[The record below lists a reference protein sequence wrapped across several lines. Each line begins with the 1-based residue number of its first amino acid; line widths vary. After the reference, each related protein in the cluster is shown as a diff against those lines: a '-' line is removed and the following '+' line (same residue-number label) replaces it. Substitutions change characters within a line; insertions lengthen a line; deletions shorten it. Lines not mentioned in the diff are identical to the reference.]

1 MSKFVQVIKTKN
13 IRKRLLFVLLM
24 LVVIRAASQIPL
36 PNVNTSFFKNYFAGT
51 GSDAFGFLNAF
62 TGGGFEKFS
71 IFALSITPYITASI
85 IVQLLTIAFPSLE
98 EWTRDGEEG
107 RKKLTNLTRYLTV
120 GLSLFESIAMCIG
133 FGKELLISKTPLD
146 YISVVAILTGGSCI
160 LMWFGDRIDEYGVGN
175 GVSIILLINILSRV
189 PQDMI
194 TLYDNFVKGKT
205 IAKSAVSWAVIV
217 AIIIGVTVLTIIVNG
232 AERRITVQYSQKMV
246 GRRMLGAQGSQ
257 IPLKVNTGGVI
268 PVIFASSIMSFPGII
283 VAFVGKSPKGI
294 GGTLINMMSSSN
306 WFSPS
311 NWLFTIG
318 WAIYVLLVVF
328 FAYFYTE
335 ITFNPIE
342 IADNLKKSGGLIP
355 GIRPGKSTVDYL
367 NGILKYVIFIVAIG
381 LVIVCTIP
389 FLFNGLFHAN
399 VSFGGTSLIIIASV
413 ILETMNQIDGMVV
426 ARTYKGIF

>member
-1 MSKFVQVIKTKN
+1 MDKLTQIFKTKE
-13 IRKRLLFVLLM
+13 ICRRLLFVLLI

-36 PNVNTSFFKNYFAGT
+36 PNVDSEFFKNYFS
-51 GSDAFGFLNAF
+51 GSGNDAFGFINAF
-62 TGGGFEKFS
+62 TGGGFERFS
-71 IFALSITPYITASI
+71 VFALSITPYITASI

-133 FGKELLISKTPLD
+133 FGNQLLISKTSMD
-146 YISVVAILTGGSCI
+146 YISVVAILTAGSCI
-160 LMWFGDRIDEYGVGN
+160 LMWFGDRIDEYGIGN

-205 IAKSAVSWAVIV
+205 IARSAVAWTVIA
-217 AIIIGVTVLTIIVNG
+217 AIIIGVTVLTVVVNG
-232 AERRITVQYSQKMV
+232 AERRIPVQYSQKMV
-246 GRRMLGAQGSQ
+246 GRRMFGGHGSQ

-268 PVIFASSIMSFPGII
+268 PVIFASSIMSMPGIV
-283 VAFVGKSPKGI
+283 VAFVGKKPGGI
-294 GGTLINMMSSSN
+294 GGTLIDMMSSSN
-306 WFSPS
+306 WFTAS
-311 NWLFTIG
+311 NLLLTIG
-318 WAIYVLLVVF
+318 WLIYVLLVVF

-335 ITFNPIE
+335 ITFNPVE
-342 IADNLKKSGGLIP
+342 IADNLKKSGGQIP
-355 GIRPGKSTVDYL
+355 GVRPGKPTQDYL
-367 NGILKYVIFIVAIG
+367 KNILKYIVFIGAIG
-381 LVIVCTIP
+381 LIIVCTIP
-389 FLFNGLFHAN
+389 FIFNGLFNAN

-413 ILETMNQIDGMVV
+413 ILETMKQIDGMIV